1 MLEMPSQARA
11 KKCRDRMAQVPGR
24 VLENSWLL
32 RRTVAVLAADI
43 ADNAQIDE
51 NRGVEAGKLAEHDET
66 RYL

>member
-1 MLEMPSQARA
+1 MTLASKREPKNVEAVW
-11 KKCRDRMAQVPGR
+11 AQVPGR
-24 VLENSWLL
+24 ILENSWFL

-43 ADNAQIDE
+43 ADNAQINE